1 MKKQLLF
8 VLLLIGLL
16 PWFGCSSIKSKQVS
30 SFDGERIEI
39 GLRTLQTI
47 QAKHAPDPRF
57 NIFRITPQEQGDYL
71 ILKGE
76 VDSPEAKDDLLTAFR
91 QIGIKAVDR
100 ITVLPSPEL
109 GESIWGIIRISVANM
124 RENSSPGAEL
134 GTQVVMGNV
143 VKVWKREGPWYY
155 VQSSDRYLGYMEDDV
170 VVLCTKEQLNSWNTS
185 KRLVVTAYEGRIW
198 QEPNPASLPVSD
210 IVAGALVKNLGE
222 RGDWY
227 HVELPDGRSGYL
239 AKNTVMDYD
248 EWRTSRRAT
257 PDTIERTAKSF
268 LVLPFL
274 WGGTS
279 TKAVDCSGF
288 TKLVYGFNGIAL
300 NRNASHQAGQ
310 GTDVPIDSDLS
321 QLKKGDLLFFGARG
335 TPNKPEKVT
344 HVGIYLGDKQ
354 FIHSSG
360 MVKISSLDP
369 KSPLLDERRLRG
381 LLRARRVF

>member
-1 MKKQLLF
+1 MKKQILF

-16 PWFGCSSIKSKQVS
+16 PWFGCSSLNKKES
-30 SFDGERIEI
+30 SFDGERVEI
-39 GLRTLQTI
+39 ALRTMQTI
-47 QAKHAPDPRF
+47 QTKYAPDSRF
-57 NIFRITPQEQGDYL
+57 NIFHITPEEQGDYL

-76 VDSPEAKDDLLTAFR
+76 VDSPEAKDELLTAFR
-91 QIGIKAVDR
+91 QLGIKAVDR
-100 ITVLPSPEL
+100 ITVLPSPDL

-124 RENSSPGAEL
+124 REKSSPGAEL

-170 VVLCTKEQLNSWNTS
+170 VVLCTKEQLNAWNSS
-185 KRLVVTAYEGRIW
+185 KRLVITAYEGRIW
-198 QEPNPASLPVSD
+198 QEPNSASLPVSD

-227 HVELPDGRSGYL
+227 QVELPDGRTGFL
-239 AKNTVMDYD
+239 AKNTAMDYE
-248 EWRTSRRAT
+248 EWRNTRRAT
-257 PDTIERTAKSF
+257 PDSIERTAKSF
-268 LVLPFL
+268 LGLPYL

-288 TKLVYGFNGIAL
+288 TKLVYAFNGVGL
-300 NRNASHQAGQ
+300 NRNASQQAMQ
-310 GTDVPIDSDLS
+310 GTDVPIDSELS
-321 QLKKGDLLFFGARG
+321 QLKMGDLLFFGARG

-344 HVGIYLGDKQ
+344 HVGIYLGNKQ

-360 MVKISSLDP
+360 MVHISSLDP

-381 LLRARRVF
+381 LLRVRRLL